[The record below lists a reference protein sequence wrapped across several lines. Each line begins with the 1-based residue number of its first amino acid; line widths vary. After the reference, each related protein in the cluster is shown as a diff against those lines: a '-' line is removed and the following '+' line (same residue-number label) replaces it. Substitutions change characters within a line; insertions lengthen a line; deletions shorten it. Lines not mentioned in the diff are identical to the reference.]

1 MIADG
6 KAAVGKGKRSIADG
20 GTGGEIGINKNCAK
34 KTRNCAKKCGKR
46 FAFSEKTCKI
56 ESAENA
62 NFLRFKERRGK
73 DFVGSISRTAVLVLE
88 R

>member
-1 MIADG
+1 MFG
-6 KAAVGKGKRSIADG
+6 KEKKSMADG
-20 GTGGEIGINKNCAK
+20 GTGGEIRINKNCAK
-34 KTRNCAKKCGKR
+34 KTRNCAKKCRKR
-46 FAFSEKTCKI
+46 FAISKKTCKI

-73 DFVGSISRTAVLVLE
+73 HFVGSISRTAVLVLE